1 MAALAV
7 ACIGFGIGLHLVHNG
22 AEQARAREHS
32 LDARLATLTREHQ
45 GFIDLM
51 HQPANAA
58 LLAQSHS
65 LNELFDQKTFSWTL
79 AMEDLEVVLPG
90 GVAATSLD
98 PTSDKQGNI
107 TLHLRVLGPHDRE
120 VELVRNLEH
129 SRRFLSP
136 RITGETAEQKE
147 GANAQPLGP
156 VSVSNRFNFD
166 ILAEYNPA
174 TIGELTE
181 AEKKS
186 ATPKHGAEGQP
197 ESGNPPEPVRS
208 GPRPK
213 PLHPVSPGTLPPNAR
228 PGRMPTF
235 AQPGRPPVRTPKQG
249 GPQ

>member
-1 MAALAV
+1 VLVAAS
-7 ACIGFGIGLHLVHNG
+7 IGFGIGLHLVHHG

-32 LDARLATLTREHQ
+32 LDTRLAALTREHQ
-45 GFIDLM
+45 GYIDLM

-58 LLAQSHS
+58 LLEQSHS
-65 LNELFDQKTFSWTL
+65 LNELFDEKTFSWTL

-90 GVAATSLD
+90 GVAATALD

-120 VELVRNLEH
+120 VELVQNLEH
-129 SRRFLSP
+129 SRRFLAP

-147 GANAQPLGP
+147 GANAQQLEP
-156 VSVSNRFNFD
+156 VSISNRFNFD

-181 AEKKS
+181 AEKKVV
-186 ATPKHGAEGQP
+186 TPKHGAEGQP
-197 ESGNPPEPVRS
+197 EEGNPPEPARL

-213 PLHPVSPGTLPPNAR
+213 PLHPSSNPGQIPPAAR

-235 AQPGRPPVRTPKQG
+235 VQPGRPLAKAPKQG
-249 GPQ
+249 GP